1 VKSSAYFDGLP
12 PIKVIGVGG
21 GGSNAV
27 SRMAAEKIPGVQLI
41 AVNTD
46 AQALLHTTAD
56 VQIRIGDKLTKGLGA
71 GSDPLR
77 GLRAAEES
85 RDELAEAVRGAEMV
99 FVTAG
104 MGGGTGTGAAPIIA
118 EVARTSGALTIGVV
132 TKPFTFEGTKRAE
145 RAEEGIAALQGKVDT
160 LIVIPNDR
168 LLSLCDPKASLEDA
182 FRVADEV
189 LRQGIQG
196 ISEII
201 TLPGIVNLD
210 FADVR
215 RIMSESGPALLS
227 IGRGRGENRAADAA
241 RAAVASPLLDV
252 DIRGARGVLFNIVGG
267 RTIGLG
273 EINQAAQVI
282 RDVVH
287 PDAEIVFGAATDE
300 HLGDEIK
307 VTVIA
312 TGFDPA
318 GDKVIGIR
326 EEEPGGEEDEE
337 DSSFEE
343 PRARSTAAAASPE
356 PAAPVA
362 STTEHQPRIDE
373 GLPFGRDLPTVDTE
387 LPAFL
392 RRNVPAR

>member
-1 VKSSAYFDGLP
+1 MTKSTTYVDGLP

-27 SRMAAEKIPGVQLI
+27 SRMAAEKIPGVELI

-46 AQALLHTTAD
+46 GQALINSNAD
-56 VQIRIGDKLTKGLGA
+56 LQIRIGDKQTKGLGA
-71 GSDPLR
+71 GGDPAR

-85 RDELAEAVRGAEMV
+85 REEIAEAIRGAEMV

-104 MGGGTGTGAAPIIA
+104 MGGGTGTGAAPVIA
-118 EVARTSGALTIGVV
+118 EVARSSGALTIGVV
-132 TKPFTFEGTKRAE
+132 TRPFTFEGTRRAQRAE
-145 RAEEGIAALQGKVDT
+145 DGIEALQDKVDT

-168 LLSLCDPKASLEDA
+168 LLALCDPKVSLEDA
-182 FRVADEV
+182 FRTADEI

-215 RIMSESGPALLS
+215 RIMSEAGPALLA

-252 DIRGARGVLFNIVGG
+252 SIKGAHGVLFNVVGG
-267 RTIGLG
+267 KNLGLG
-273 EINQAAQVI
+273 EVNQAAQVI
-282 RDVVH
+282 QDVVH
-287 PDAEIVFGAATDE
+287 RDAEIVFGAAIDPE
-300 HLGDEIK
+300 MGDEIK

-312 TGFDPA
+312 TGFDSSGSSRVDVRDTEDEEP
-318 GDKVIGIR
+318 
-326 EEEPGGEEDEE
+326 EEEPAPAPADSAHQDE
-337 DSSFEE
+337 FL
-343 PRARSTAAAASPE
+343 PASNRFDDG
-356 PAAPVA
+356 
-362 STTEHQPRIDE
+362 SGT
-373 GLPFGRDLPTVDTE
+373 LPFTRELPGVETE

-392 RRNVPAR
+392 RRNTPVR

>member
-1 VKSSAYFDGLP
+1 MTKSSAYVDGLP
-12 PIKVIGVGG
+12 PIKVVGVGG

-27 SRMAAEKIPGVQLI
+27 SRMATEKIPGVELI

-46 AQALLHTTAD
+46 GQALLNSNAD

-71 GSDPLR
+71 GGDPAR

-104 MGGGTGTGAAPIIA
+104 MGGGTGTGAAPVVA
-118 EVARTSGALTIGVV
+118 EVARSSGALTIGVV
-132 TKPFTFEGTKRAE
+132 TKPFSFEGNKRAQ
-145 RAEEGIAALQGKVDT
+145 RAEEGIEALQSKVDT

-168 LLSLCDPKASLEDA
+168 LLALCDPKASLEDA
-182 FRVADEV
+182 FRTADEI

-215 RIMSESGPALLS
+215 RIMSEAGPALLS

-252 DIRGARGVLFNIVGG
+252 SIKGARGVLFNIVGG
-267 RTIGLG
+267 KNLGLT
-273 EINQAAQVI
+273 EVNQAAQVI
-282 RDVVH
+282 QDVVH
-287 PDAEIVFGAATDE
+287 RDAEIVFGAAIDANM
-300 HLGDEIK
+300 GDEIK

-312 TGFDPA
+312 TGFDAAHTNRVDVQDEEEDEP
-318 GDKVIGIR
+318 
-326 EEEPGGEEDEE
+326 EEEP
-337 DSSFEE
+337 
-343 PRARSTAAAASPE
+343 
-356 PAAPVA
+356 VA
-362 STTEHQPRIDE
+362 TQPRQQQDE
-373 GLPFGRDLPTVDTE
+373 QPQSRAEESTFPFTRELPGVETE

-392 RRNVPAR
+392 RRNTPVR